1 MDTQNQILHRTGIKK
16 NDFFEKFEHV
26 TSPSFDETEWDYLSY
41 DKHEW
46 SVCVCVCVCVTHTLS
61 LLERGTP
68 THYHS
73 RTHNKDFAAA
83 ALHSFEYFD

>member
-46 SVCVCVCVCVTHTLS
+46 SVCVCVCETHTLS
-61 LLERGTP
+61 LC
-68 THYHS
+68 
-73 RTHNKDFAAA
+73 
-83 ALHSFEYFD
+83 